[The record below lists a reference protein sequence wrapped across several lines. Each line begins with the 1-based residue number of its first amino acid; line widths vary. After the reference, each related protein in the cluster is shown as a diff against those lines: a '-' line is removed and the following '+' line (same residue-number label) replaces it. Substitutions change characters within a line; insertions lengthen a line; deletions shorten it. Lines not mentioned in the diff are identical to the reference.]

1 MAFLAGTSALSGD
14 EDWRT
19 WTLIKVVP
27 ERNWASLV
35 RAREHAV
42 LEGEVSER
50 TRAAYDFYR
59 ETRRPDFDVRMSF
72 MFMITRSGADSRERL
87 AEWIRRTEEAERVVS
102 GWTLSFRDFCVW
114 SDDRP
119 RFASLDLQMKLG
131 VATALTDVGAFCTKA
146 GAELRGDV
154 ARERFMR
161 GVALLSEALS
171 ECLPEKEE
179 DALKAK
185 IESLGGFHDRTEN
198 VELEHMRFTYYRSEY
213 VRRRLKRERP
223 FDVVGNFLEGLEFF
237 CGNDVEAKLR
247 LCSMAGVRGK
257 IDLTLRRRPE
267 LSDEAIEQYERRNGR
282 SAK

>member
-87 AEWIRRTEEAERVVS
+87 AEWIRRTEEAEPDGRCRLGISVS
-102 GWTLSFRDFCVW
+102 GRTTGRGSRRWTCR
-114 SDDRP
+114 
-119 RFASLDLQMKLG
+119 
-131 VATALTDVGAFCTKA
+131 
-146 GAELRGDV
+146 
-154 ARERFMR
+154 
-161 GVALLSEALS
+161 
-171 ECLPEKEE
+171 
-179 DALKAK
+179 
-185 IESLGGFHDRTEN
+185 
-198 VELEHMRFTYYRSEY
+198 
-213 VRRRLKRERP
+213 
-223 FDVVGNFLEGLEFF
+223 
-237 CGNDVEAKLR
+237 
-247 LCSMAGVRGK
+247 
-257 IDLTLRRRPE
+257 
-267 LSDEAIEQYERRNGR
+267 
-282 SAK
+282 